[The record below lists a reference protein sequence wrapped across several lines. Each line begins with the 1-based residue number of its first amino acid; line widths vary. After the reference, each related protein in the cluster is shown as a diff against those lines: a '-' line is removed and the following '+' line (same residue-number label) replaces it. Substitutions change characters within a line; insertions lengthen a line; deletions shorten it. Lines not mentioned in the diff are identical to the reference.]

1 MKTIC
6 IMNLKGGVGKSVTA
20 INLSAIFA
28 LLHGKR
34 VLLIDADHQGNTS
47 KFYRADQDAATL
59 REVLLGEAEP
69 HWPENIQH
77 TGYAGL
83 DILPANMGLAEL
95 DAAPG
100 LADSGAVWR
109 LRELLVCVA
118 ADDAYDFAVI
128 DMPPAFSLSARAA
141 LAAADEV
148 IVPIK
153 LDAFSIDGMAELLRQ
168 IASMQK
174 INPGLTLAG
183 VLITM
188 WRNVEVVN
196 QAEKL
201 LRDSRVPVFGTAIRR
216 TDIVDESTFQQE
228 PLHLYS
234 PRSAASLDY
243 RHLAEEYLGASE
255 RGRGN
260 G

>member
-20 INLSAIFA
+20 VNLAAIFA

-47 KFYRADQDAATL
+47 KFYRADQDGTTL
-59 REVLLGEAEP
+59 REVLLGESEP
-69 HWPENIQH
+69 YWPENIQR
-77 TGYAGL
+77 TAYEGL
-83 DILPANMGLAEL
+83 DILPADMRLAEL
-95 DAAPG
+95 DAAPE
-100 LADSGAVWR
+100 LADGGAVWR
-109 LRELLVCVA
+109 LRELLECIVE
-118 ADDAYDFAVI
+118 DGAYDFAVI

-168 IASMQK
+168 IASMRK
-174 INPGLTLAG
+174 VNPGLTLAG

-188 WRNVEVVN
+188 WRNVDVVN
-196 QAEKL
+196 QAETL
-201 LRDSRVPVFGTAIRR
+201 LRGSGVPVFGTTIRR
-216 TDIVDESTFQQE
+216 TDIVDESTFQRE

-234 PRSAASLDY
+234 PRSAASVDY
-243 RHLAEEYLGASE
+243 RRLAEEYLGTAE

>member
-20 INLSAIFA
+20 VNLSAIFA

-47 KFYRADQDAATL
+47 KFYRADQEGVTL

-69 HWPENIQH
+69 YWPESIQH
-77 TGYAGL
+77 TAYEGL
-83 DILPANMGLAEL
+83 DILPANMSLAEL
-95 DAAPG
+95 DAAPE
-100 LADSGAVWR
+100 LADGGAVWR
-109 LRELLVCVA
+109 LRELLEAVA
-118 ADDAYDFAVI
+118 EDDAYDYAVI

-168 IASMQK
+168 IASMRK
-174 INPGLTLAG
+174 VNPGLTLAG

-188 WRNVEVVN
+188 WRNVDVVN
-196 QAEKL
+196 QAETL
-201 LRDSRVPVFGTAIRR
+201 LRGSGVPVFGTTIRR
-216 TDIVDESTFQQE
+216 TDIVDESTFQRE

-234 PRSAASLDY
+234 PRSAASVDY
-243 RHLAEEYLGASE
+243 RRLAEEYLGTAE

>member
-20 INLSAIFA
+20 INLAAIFTQF
-28 LLHGKR
+28 HGKR

-47 KFYRADQDAATL
+47 KFYKADQEGTTL
-59 REVLLGEAEP
+59 REVLLGESEAF
-69 HWPENIQH
+69 WPENIQH
-77 TGYAGL
+77 TAYEGL
-83 DILPANMGLAEL
+83 DILPADMSLAEL
-95 DAAPG
+95 DAAPD
-100 LADSGAVWR
+100 LADSEAVWR
-109 LRELLVCVA
+109 LRELLECIA
-118 ADDAYDFAVI
+118 EDGAYDYAVV

-148 IVPIK
+148 VVPIK

-168 IASMQK
+168 IASMRK

-188 WRNVEVVN
+188 WHNVNEVT
-196 QAEKL
+196 QPEAI
-201 LRDSRVPVFGTAIRR
+201 LRGGRVPVFKTVIRR
-216 TDIVDESTFQQE
+216 SDAVDGMTHEGK

-234 PRSAASLDY
+234 PRSAASIDY
-243 RHLAEEYLGASE
+243 RRLAEEYLGTAE

>member
-1 MKTIC
+1 
-6 IMNLKGGVGKSVTA
+6 
-20 INLSAIFA
+20 
-28 LLHGKR
+28 
-34 VLLIDADHQGNTS
+34 
-47 KFYRADQDAATL
+47 
-59 REVLLGEAEP
+59 
-69 HWPENIQH
+69 
-77 TGYAGL
+77 
-83 DILPANMGLAEL
+83 
-95 DAAPG
+95 
-100 LADSGAVWR
+100 
-109 LRELLVCVA
+109 
-118 ADDAYDFAVI
+118 
-128 DMPPAFSLSARAA
+128 
-141 LAAADEV
+141 
-148 IVPIK
+148 
-153 LDAFSIDGMAELLRQ
+153 
-168 IASMQK
+168 
-174 INPGLTLAG
+174 
-183 VLITM
+183 M

>member
-69 HWPENIQH
+69 CWPENIQH

-168 IASMQK
+168 ITSMQRV
-174 INPGLTLAG
+174 NPGLTLAG
-183 VLITM
+183 GLITM
-188 WRNVEVVN
+188 WHNVDVVT
-196 QAEKL
+196 QPEAI
-201 LRDSRVPVFGTAIRR
+201 LRGGKVPVFSAVIPHTYV
-216 TDIVDESTFQQE
+216 VDKSTHERE
-228 PLHLYS
+228 PLCVYS
-234 PRSAASLDY
+234 PRCGAAEGY
-243 RHLAEEYLGASE
+243 RRLAREYLE